1 MGLQSIINNL
11 KRLILSIFYLFT
23 KFIIYLQLLLNILY
37 YNYINSDTM
46 NPLDMMVVDFNAEY
60 LGIPRLS
67 LMENAG
73 RALAYEIS
81 KINSNINSAK
91 VIIFTGPGGNGGDGF
106 VAARHLLNMGFK
118 VKIVLLTHPSKINS
132 KDSIQNWNVLENMRP
147 YLSDLEIEICYD
159 SSQIDYQLLSSDEH
173 ILIDAILGTGI
184 KGVIREPFR
193 SAINLINKSNS
204 PIVSVDVPSG
214 MDPLNGE
221 INDISVEAEYTVSF
235 HRAKTGLKG
244 PESASSKIGKLIVCD
259 IGIPKEAEIFLG
271 AGDLLRLKS
280 RDYNAHKGAN
290 GRLLIVGGSKEYA
303 GAPALAGLSAL
314 AAGADLVTIICPDS
328 AAIPIKSYSPDLIVK
343 NLPGEYINPEMLE
356 PILELSKKAD
366 CVLLG
371 CGAGDKEETK
381 IALNLL
387 AKKLGELKKPMVMD
401 ADALK
406 LVDKE
411 LVKNQENLI
420 ITPHMGEFKA
430 FFQEEAPI
438 ILFDIKEK
446 ISAFQSISQKIKGTI
461 LLKGKLDMIFNG
473 KKFRLNKTGSPGMTV
488 GGTGDCLAGLVAAL
502 YSQSHSAWDSACLG
516 AFINGRAG
524 ELAQNKWGYNFSA
537 SKMIEF
543 LSEAMKYDF

>member
-1 MGLQSIINNL
+1 
-11 KRLILSIFYLFT
+11 
-23 KFIIYLQLLLNILY
+23 
-37 YNYINSDTM
+37 M
-46 NPLDMMVVDFNAEY
+46 NPLDMMVADFNAEY

-81 KINSNINSAK
+81 KINSNTNTK
-91 VIIFTGPGGNGGDGF
+91 VIIFTGSGGNAGDGF
-106 VAARHLLNMGFK
+106 VAARHLLNRGFK
-118 VKIVLLTHPSKINS
+118 VKIVLLTHPSKITS
-132 KDSIQNWNVLENMRP
+132 KESLQNWAVLENMRP
-147 YLSDLEIEICYD
+147 YLYDLEIEICTD
-159 SSQIDYQLLSSDEH
+159 SSQIDFELMDSDDLDSDEN
-173 ILIDAILGTGI
+173 ILVDAILGTGI
-184 KGVIREPFR
+184 KGDIREPTR

-204 PIVSVDVPSG
+204 IVVSVDVPSG

-221 INDISVEAEYTVSF
+221 VNDISVDANYTVTF
-235 HRAKTGLKG
+235 HRAKTGLK
-244 PESASSKIGKLIVCD
+244 ESEFASSKIGKLIVCD
-259 IGIPKEAEIFLG
+259 IGIPKEAEVFLG

-280 RDYNAHKGAN
+280 RDLDAHKGAN
-290 GRLLIVGGSKEYA
+290 GRLLIVGGSKEYS
-303 GAPALAGLSAL
+303 GAPALAGLAAL
-314 AAGADLVTIICPDS
+314 SAGADLVTIICPDS
-328 AAIPIKSYSPDLIVK
+328 AAVPIKSYSPDLIVK
-343 NLPGEYINPEMLE
+343 NLPGNYINPEMLE
-356 PILELSKKAD
+356 TILETSKKVD

-381 IALNLL
+381 IALNALVE
-387 AKKLGELKKPMVMD
+387 KLGEINKSMLMD

-420 ITPHMGEFKA
+420 ITPHMGEFNS
-430 FFQEEAPI
+430 FFQKESPI

-446 ISAFQSISQKIKGTI
+446 ISAFQSISQQIKGTV

-473 KKFRLNKTGSPGMTV
+473 EKFRLNKTGSPGMTV

-502 YSQSHSAWDSACLG
+502 CSQGHSTWDSACLG

-524 ELAQNKWGYNFSA
+524 EMAQDKWGNNFTA

>member
-1 MGLQSIINNL
+1 
-11 KRLILSIFYLFT
+11 
-23 KFIIYLQLLLNILY
+23 
-37 YNYINSDTM
+37 M
-46 NPLDMMVVDFNAEY
+46 NPMDMMVVDFNAEY

-73 RALAYEIS
+73 KALAHEIS
-81 KINSNINSAK
+81 NINSNITMDAK
-91 VIIFTGPGGNGGDGF
+91 VIIFTGSGGNGGDGF

-118 VKIVLLTHPSKINS
+118 VKLVLLTHPSKINS
-132 KDSIQNWNVLENMRP
+132 NESIQNWHVLENMRP
-147 YLSDLEIEICYD
+147 YLSDLEIEICTD
-159 SSQIDYQLLSSDEH
+159 SSQIDFELLDGEELGSDEYV
-173 ILIDAILGTGI
+173 LVDAILGTGI
-184 KGVIREPFR
+184 KGAIREPFR

-204 PIVSVDVPSG
+204 PVVSVDIPSG
-214 MDPLNGE
+214 MNPLDGE
-221 INDISVEAEYTVSF
+221 INDIAVETDYTVSF
-235 HRAKTGLKG
+235 HKAKTGLKG
-244 PESASSKIGKLIVCD
+244 SESASSKIGKLIVCD

-280 RDYNAHKGAN
+280 RDSNAHKGTN
-290 GRLLIVGGSKEYA
+290 GRLLIVGGSKEYT
-303 GAPALAGLSAL
+303 GAPALAGLAAL
-314 AAGADLVTIICPDS
+314 NAGADLVTIVCPDS

-343 NLPGEYINPEMLE
+343 NLSGDYINPEMLE
-356 PILELSKKAD
+356 PILELSKKVD

-381 IALNLL
+381 ITLNVL
-387 AKKLGELKKPMVMD
+387 AKKFSELKKPMVMD

-430 FFQEEAPI
+430 FFQEKSPI

-446 ISAFQSISQKIKGTI
+446 ISAFQSISQQIKGTI
-461 LLKGKLDMIFNG
+461 LLKGKLDMIFSG

-502 YSQSHSAWDSACLG
+502 YSQGHSSWDSACLG
-516 AFINGRAG
+516 AFINGLAG
-524 ELAQNKWGYNFSA
+524 EMAQNKWGYNFTA

-543 LSEAMKYDF
+543 LSEAMKYDFK

>member
-1 MGLQSIINNL
+1 
-11 KRLILSIFYLFT
+11 
-23 KFIIYLQLLLNILY
+23 
-37 YNYINSDTM
+37 
-46 NPLDMMVVDFNAEY
+46 MMVADLNAEY

-81 KINSNINSAK
+81 KINFNINSAQ
-91 VIIFTGPGGNGGDGF
+91 VIIFTGSGGNGGDGF
-106 VAARHLLNMGFK
+106 VATRHLLNMGFK
-118 VKIVLLTHPSKINS
+118 VKLILLTHPLKINS
-132 KDSIQNWNVLENMRP
+132 KESLQNWNVLENMMP
-147 YLSDLEIEICYD
+147 YLSDLEIEICTD
-159 SSQIDYQLLSSDEH
+159 SSQIDYKLLGIDELGSDEH

-184 KGVIREPFR
+184 KGAIKEPFR
-193 SAINLINKSNS
+193 SAINLINNSNS
-204 PIVSVDVPSG
+204 PVVSVDVPSG

-221 INDISVEAEYTVSF
+221 INDISVKADYTVSF
-235 HRAKTGLKG
+235 HTPKTGLN
-244 PESASSKIGKLIVCD
+244 ESASSEIIGELIVCD

-271 AGDLLRLKS
+271 AGDLLRIKS
-280 RDYNAHKGAN
+280 RDSNAHKGDN
-290 GRLLIVGGSKEYA
+290 GRLLVVGGSKEYT
-303 GAPALAGLSAL
+303 GAPALASLAALS
-314 AAGADLVTIICPDS
+314 AGADLVTIICPDS

-343 NLPGEYINPEMLE
+343 NLPGDYINPEMLGTV
-356 PILELSKKAD
+356 LELSKKVD

-420 ITPHMGEFKA
+420 ITPHRGEFKA
-430 FFQEEAPI
+430 FFQKESPNI
-438 ILFDIKEK
+438 RFDFKEK
-446 ISAFQSISQKIKGTI
+446 ISAFQSLSQQIKGTT

-502 YSQSHSAWDSACLG
+502 YSQGHSAWDSACLG

-524 ELAQNKWGYNFSA
+524 EMAQNKWGYNFTA

-543 LSEAMKYDF
+543 LSEAMTYDF

>member
-1 MGLQSIINNL
+1 
-11 KRLILSIFYLFT
+11 
-23 KFIIYLQLLLNILY
+23 
-37 YNYINSDTM
+37 M

-81 KINSNINSAK
+81 KINSNMDIGDK
-91 VIIFTGPGGNGGDGF
+91 VIIFAGSGGNGGDGF

-118 VKIVLLTHPSKINS
+118 VKIILLTHPSKIKS
-132 KDSIQNWNVLENMRP
+132 KESVQNWTVLENMRP
-147 YLSDLEIEICYD
+147 YLFNLEIEICTD
-159 SSQIDYQLLSSDEH
+159 SSQIDFELLGNNKN

-184 KGVIREPFR
+184 KGDIREPFR
-193 SAINLINKSNS
+193 SSINLINKSNS
-204 PIVSVDVPSG
+204 LVISVDIPSG
-214 MDPLNGE
+214 MDPLDGDV
-221 INDISVEAEYTVSF
+221 NDISVDADYTVSF
-235 HRAKTGLKG
+235 HQAKTGLKES
-244 PESASSKIGKLIVCD
+244 ESASKIIGKLIVCD

-280 RDYNAHKGAN
+280 RDLDAHKGAN
-290 GRLLIVGGSKEYA
+290 GRLLIVGGSKEYS
-303 GAPALAGLSAL
+303 GAPALAGLAAL
-314 AAGADLVTIICPDS
+314 SAGADLVTIVCPDS
-328 AAIPIKSYSPDLIVK
+328 AAVPIKSYSPDLIVK
-343 NLPGEYINPEMLE
+343 NLPGDYINPEMLE
-356 PILELSKKAD
+356 TILETSKKVD

-381 IALNLL
+381 TALNALVE
-387 AKKLGELKKPMVMD
+387 KLGEIKKPLVMD

-420 ITPHMGEFKA
+420 ITPHMGEFNS
-430 FFQEEAPI
+430 FFQEKSPI

-446 ISAFQSISQKIKGTI
+446 ISAFQSISQQIKGTV

-473 KKFRLNKTGSPGMTV
+473 GKFRLNKTGSPGMTV

-502 YSQSHSAWDSACLG
+502 CSQGHSTWDSACLG

-524 ELAQNKWGYNFSA
+524 EMAQDKWGNNFTA

>member
-1 MGLQSIINNL
+1 M
-11 KRLILSIFYLFT
+11 K
-23 KFIIYLQLLLNILY
+23 
-37 YNYINSDTM
+37 
-46 NPLDMMVVDFNAEY
+46 VVDFNAEY

-81 KINSNINSAK
+81 NINSNITIGAK
-91 VIIFTGPGGNGGDGF
+91 VVIFTGSGGNGGDGF

-118 VKIVLLTHPSKINS
+118 VKLVLLTHPSKINS
-132 KDSIQNWNVLENMRP
+132 KESIQNWYVLENMRP
-147 YLSDLEIEICYD
+147 YLSDLEIEICMD
-159 SSQIDYQLLSSDEH
+159 SSQIDSGLLDSDEN
-173 ILIDAILGTGI
+173 ILVDAILGTGI
-184 KGVIREPFR
+184 KGDIREPFR
-193 SAINLINKSNS
+193 SAICLINNSNS
-204 PIVSVDVPSG
+204 PVVSVDVPSG

-235 HRAKTGLKG
+235 HRAKTGLK
-244 PESASSKIGKLIVCD
+244 ESSSDTIGKLIVCD

-271 AGDLLRLKS
+271 AGDLLRLNS
-280 RDYNAHKGAN
+280 RDSNAHKGAN
-290 GRLLIVGGSKEYA
+290 GRLLIVGGSKEYT
-303 GAPALAGLSAL
+303 GAPALAGLAAIS
-314 AAGADLVTIICPDS
+314 AGADLVTIICPDS

-343 NLPGEYINPEMLE
+343 NLPGDYINSEMME
-356 PILELSKKAD
+356 TILELSKKVD
-366 CVLLG
+366 CVLVG

-381 IALNLL
+381 IALNVL
-387 AKKLGELKKPMVMD
+387 AKKLGELKKPLVMD

-411 LVKNQENLI
+411 LVKNQDNLI

-430 FFQEEAPI
+430 FFQEESPI

-446 ISAFQSISQKIKGTI
+446 ISAFQSISQQINGTI

-502 YSQSHSAWDSACLG
+502 YSQDHSAWDSACLG

-524 ELAQNKWGYNFSA
+524 ELAQNKWGNNFTA